1 MVIRV
6 EAPSGGYDV
15 TIANGISDY
24 GSLLHADGAEKIAVI
39 TDDNVRALYFDE
51 VESKLT
57 KAGYKVYACTIQHG
71 EGSKNGGTYLNILE
85 FLAERSFSRRDAV
98 LALGG
103 GVVGDIAGFAAA
115 TYMRGIKYIQMP
127 TTLLSMTDSSVGGK
141 TAIDLHAG
149 KNLAGAFWQPVSVI
163 ADTQTLN
170 TLPQEEIKNG
180 LGELIKYAVI
190 EGGEILELLEDGW
203 DKHVERI
210 VALAV
215 DIKRR
220 IVEADERENGLRR
233 VLNLGHTPAHAAEKL
248 SGYSMPHGFAVA
260 AGVNIVMRASAVS
273 CGCPKKDVA
282 RIKKLCKR
290 YGLPTSLPY
299 TPEAMSAEAS
309 HDKKADGDY
318 VNLVVARRI
327 GKVES
332 VRLPIEKLAD
342 FYAAKGE
349 RI

>member
-24 GSLLHADGAEKIAVI
+24 VSLLHADGAEKIAVV

-71 EGSKNGGTYLNILE
+71 EGSKNGGTYL
-85 FLAERSFSRRDAV
+85 FSRRDAV

-163 ADTQTLN
+163 ADTQTLK

-180 LGELIKYAVI
+180 LGELVKYAVI

-220 IVEADERENGLRR
+220 IVEAD
-233 VLNLGHTPAHAAEKL
+233 P
-248 SGYSMPHGFAVA
+248 
-260 AGVNIVMRASAVS
+260 RAYP
-273 CGCPKKDVA
+273 G
-282 RIKKLCKR
+282 
-290 YGLPTSLPY
+290 
-299 TPEAMSAEAS
+299 
-309 HDKKADGDY
+309 
-318 VNLVVARRI
+318 ARR
-327 GKVES
+327 GKAVG
-332 VRLPIEKLAD
+332 L
-342 FYAAKGE
+342 
-349 RI
+349 